1 MPRKRA
7 TAQRRDRSLSRWV
20 RVSRARARTIYVR
33 LRLNGKLTWRS
44 TGTNKLAQARKW
56 REKWDNEQWNE
67 KHGIE
72 SKGVTLQQ
80 SRVTIEELIDGYVE
94 AGCPII
100 RKRSL
105 KPKSQRTIQGEK
117 YCFHPVREFFGRMP
131 AERLALNDCDRY
143 FDWRTSGG
151 YVTTFKV
158 RSKEVT
164 KRTRGGTRAVDLE
177 LTVLSNALSLAVRRG
192 RLKTNPIRERGR
204 YTDRSRIRHC
214 RETAPTPDE
223 LRQIVEWLEDQG
235 HQQPADF
242 AQYLAYSGLRIGEGL
257 GGRWGTVI
265 WAEELIH
272 VKRSKKGL
280 IPWVPILPE
289 MKKLLERMKE
299 RATGDLMFP
308 STLKPDGALD
318 PSAFRRLLAK
328 ACKKLGIRHV
338 TPHGLRSY
346 FVTQARQSGLTD
358 AEIAQLI
365 GDKTGPSI
373 IAEVYG
379 DVRPDHLLNI
389 ARKIQLTAATRA
401 GEADRSAKDKP

>member
-1 MPRKRA
+1 M
-7 TAQRRDRSLSRWV
+7 
-20 RVSRARARTIYVR
+20 
-33 LRLNGKLTWRS
+33 
-44 TGTNKLAQARKW
+44 
-56 REKWDNEQWNE
+56 
-67 KHGIE
+67 
-72 SKGVTLQQ
+72 
-80 SRVTIEELIDGYVE
+80 
-94 AGCPII
+94 
-100 RKRSL
+100 
-105 KPKSQRTIQGEK
+105 
-117 YCFHPVREFFGRMP
+117 REFFCRRLASRLTLDDCDRYFDWRASGGYVPTFKVRGKQVTKRTRGGTRAVDLELTALSNALALAARRSRLKMNPIRERGAYSDKSRIRHWREMAPTPPELARIVDWMEKSGRQQP
-131 AERLALNDCDRY
+131 ADLTHLALNDCDRY

-151 YVTTFKV
+151 YVATFKV

-192 RLKTNPIRERGR
+192 RLKTNPLRERGR
-204 YTDRSRIRHC
+204 YTDRSQIRHC

-223 LRQIVEWLEDQG
+223 LRQIVEWLENNG

-257 GGRWGTVI
+257 GGRWGAVN

-289 MKKLLERMKE
+289 MKRLLASMKE
-299 RATGDLMFP
+299 RASGDLMFP
-308 STLKPDGALD
+308 SVLNPDTALD

-328 ACKKLGIRHV
+328 ACRQLGIRHV

-389 ARKIQLTAATRA
+389 ARKIQLTAATRTTTA
-401 GEADRSAKDKP
+401 G

>member
-1 MPRKRA
+1 MPQEQDQPKGRQKFKSLGEGFARKGQ
-7 TAQRRDRSLSRWV
+7 TV
-20 RVSRARARTIYVR
+20 YVR
-33 LRLNGKLTWRS
+33 LRINGKLTWRS
-44 TGTNKLAQARKW
+44 TGTSRLAQARKW

-80 SRVTIEELIDGYVE
+80 SRVTVGELIDDYLE

-105 KPKSQRTIQGEK
+105 KPKSQRTIRGEK
-117 YCFHPVREFFGRMP
+117 YCFHPVQGILRPDVRRALGL
-131 AERLALNDCDRY
+131 ERLRPLLRLANLRRLRRDIQGAKQR
-143 FDWRTSGG
+143 G
-151 YVTTFKV
+151 YQTDP
-158 RSKEVT
+158 RW
-164 KRTRGGTRAVDLE
+164 TRAVDLE

-192 RLKTNPIRERGR
+192 RLKTNPLRERGR
-204 YTDRSRIRHC
+204 YTDRSQIRHC

-223 LRQIVEWLEDQG
+223 LRQIVEWLENNG

-257 GGRWGTVI
+257 GGRWGAVN

-289 MKKLLERMKE
+289 MKRLLASMKE
-299 RATGDLMFP
+299 RASGDLMFP
-308 STLKPDGALD
+308 SVLNPDTALD

-328 ACKKLGIRHV
+328 ACRQLGIRHV

-389 ARKIQLTAATRA
+389 ARKIQLTAATRTTTA
-401 GEADRSAKDKP
+401 G

>member
-1 MPRKRA
+1 MRETEDQPAARQVFESLGESFARKG
-7 TAQRRDRSLSRWV
+7 QK
-20 RVSRARARTIYVR
+20 IYAR
-33 LRLNGKLTWRS
+33 LRLNGKRTWRS
-44 TGTNKLAQARKW
+44 TGTNKLAQARQW

-67 KHGIE
+67 MHGIE

-80 SRVTIEELIDGYVE
+80 SRVPIDELIDDYLE

-105 KPKSQRTIQGEK
+105 QPKAQRTIQGER
-117 YCFHPVREFFGRMP
+117 YCFRPIREFFGRMP
-131 AERLALNDCDRY
+131 AERLVLNDCDRY
-143 FDWRTSGG
+143 LDWRASGG
-151 YVTTFKV
+151 YVSTFKV

-192 RLKTNPIRERGR
+192 RLKTNPVRERGR

-214 RETAPTPDE
+214 RETSPTPNE
-223 LRQIVEWLEDQG
+223 LRQIVEWLENNG

-257 GGRWGTVI
+257 GGRWGAVN

-272 VKRSKKGL
+272 VRRSKKGL

-289 MKKLLERMKE
+289 MKKLLTSMKE
-299 RATGDLMFP
+299 RATNDLMFP
-308 STLKPDGALD
+308 SVLNPDTALD

-328 ACKKLGIRHV
+328 ACKQLAIRHV

-389 ARKIQLTAATRA
+389 ARKIQLTAATRTT
-401 GEADRSAKDKP
+401 EADNSIMKAKA

>member
-1 MPRKRA
+1 MHDDEHRPATRQAFEPLGEGFARKG
-7 TAQRRDRSLSRWV
+7 QK
-20 RVSRARARTIYVR
+20 IYVR

-80 SRVTIEELIDGYVE
+80 SRVTIEDLIDEYVE
-94 AGCPII
+94 AGSPII

-105 KPKSQRTIQGEK
+105 KPKSPRTIQGEQ
-117 YCFHPVREFFGRMP
+117 YCFRPVREFFGRMQ

-143 FDWRTSGG
+143 LDWRNSGG

-192 RLKTNPIRERGR
+192 RLKANPIRERGR
-204 YTDRSRIRHC
+204 YTDRSSIRHC

-223 LRQIVEWLEDQG
+223 LRQIVEWMENHG

-257 GGRWGTVI
+257 GARWGAVI

-272 VKRSKKGL
+272 VKRFKKGV

-308 STLKPDGALD
+308 SKLKPDAALD
-318 PSAFRRLLAK
+318 DSAFRRLLRK
-328 ACKKLGIRHV
+328 ACKELGIRHV

-373 IAEVYG
+373 IEQVYG

-401 GEADRSAKDKP
+401 TEAHKSTKHEP

>member
-1 MPRKRA
+1 MDETEHRPTARQAFEPLGEGFARKG
-7 TAQRRDRSLSRWV
+7 QR
-20 RVSRARARTIYVR
+20 IYVR

-80 SRVTIEELIDGYVE
+80 SRLTIEELIDDYVE

-105 KPKSQRTIQGEK
+105 KPKAPRTIQGEK
-117 YCFHPVREFFGRMP
+117 YCFRPVRKFFGRML
-131 AERLALNDCDRY
+131 AELLALNDCDRY
-143 FDWRTSGG
+143 LDWRTSGG

-192 RLKTNPIRERGR
+192 RLKANPIRERGR

-214 RETAPTPDE
+214 RETAPTPEE
-223 LRQIVEWLEDQG
+223 LRQIVEWLEEHG
-235 HQQPADF
+235 YQQAADL

-257 GGRWGTVI
+257 VARWGAVT
-265 WAEELIH
+265 WPEELIH
-272 VKRSKKGL
+272 VKRSKKGV

-289 MKKLLERMKE
+289 MKKLLERMKK
-299 RATGDLMFP
+299 RATSDLMFP
-308 STLKPDGALD
+308 SELKSDGALD
-318 PSAFRRLLAK
+318 DSAFRRLLGK

-373 IAEVYG
+373 IEQVYG
-379 DVRPDHLLNI
+379 DVRPDHLLNV

-401 GEADRSAKDKP
+401 TEADNSTKDTV

>member
-1 MPRKRA
+1 MDETEHRPTARQAFESLGEGFARKG
-7 TAQRRDRSLSRWV
+7 QK
-20 RVSRARARTIYVR
+20 IYVR

-56 REKWDNEQWNE
+56 REKWDNEQWND

-72 SKGVTLQQ
+72 SKGVALQQ
-80 SRVTIEELIDGYVE
+80 SRLTIEELIDEYVE

-105 KPKSQRTIQGEK
+105 KPQSPRTIQGEQ
-117 YCFHPVREFFGRMP
+117 YCFKPVREFFGRMQ

-143 FDWRTSGG
+143 LDWRTSGG
-151 YVTTFKV
+151 YITTFRV

-192 RLKTNPIRERGR
+192 RLKANPIRERGR

-223 LRQIVEWLEDQG
+223 LRQIVDWMENHG

-257 GGRWGTVI
+257 DARWGAVI

-272 VKRSKKGL
+272 VKRFKKGV

-289 MKKLLERMKE
+289 MKNLLERMKE

-308 STLKPDGALD
+308 SKLKPEAALD
-318 PSAFRRLLAK
+318 DSAFRRLLRK
-328 ACKKLGIRHV
+328 ACKELGIRHV

-373 IAEVYG
+373 IEQVYG

-401 GEADRSAKDKP
+401 THADDPTKNKP

>member
-1 MPRKRA
+1 VFEPLGEGFARKGQKIYARL
-7 TAQRRDRSLSRWV
+7 QR
-20 RVSRARARTIYVR
+20 
-33 LRLNGKLTWRS
+33 NGKLTWRS
-44 TGTNKLAQARKW
+44 TGTNKLAQSRKW

-80 SRVTIEELIDGYVE
+80 SRVTIEELIGEYLE

-105 KPKSQRTIQGEK
+105 KPKSERTIRGEK
-117 YCFHPVREFFGRMP
+117 YCFRPVWEFFGRMP

-143 FDWRTSGG
+143 FDWRASGG

-177 LTVLSNALSLAVRRG
+177 LIVLSNALSLAVRRG

-204 YTDRSRIRHC
+204 YTDRSRIHHC

-223 LRQIVEWLEDQG
+223 LRQIVEWLENNG

-242 AQYLAYSGLRIGEGL
+242 AQYLAYSGLRISEGL
-257 GGRWGTVI
+257 GGRWGAVN

-272 VKRSKKGL
+272 VKSSKKGL

-289 MKKLLERMKE
+289 MKKLLASMKE
-299 RATGDLMFP
+299 RATNDLMFP
-308 STLKPDGALD
+308 SVLNPHTALD

-328 ACKKLGIRHV
+328 ACKQLAIRHV
-338 TPHGLRSY
+338 TPHGLRSC

-389 ARKIQLTAATRA
+389 ARKIQLTAATRDEPP
-401 GEADRSAKDKP
+401 GKDS